1 MKKIISYLLLIVTLS
16 ILYSV
21 EITNSGVLFS
31 YKDENAQ
38 AVFLVGTMNNWN
50 PNASQMHKDDSGKW
64 IIVFPLDPGKY
75 AYKFMID
82 GNWQFDQENPH
93 YEDDG
98 YGGSNSI
105 IEIDNNGTI
114 INYSV
119 KSNDGVKSTFNPKI
133 YFTGRYYV
141 KNLLLKNETDRFMLN
156 KPNHDLN
163 FGIIVKFNSRFQGNT
178 VLNVNNAK
186 EGVELWKTHFNYKRM
201 KLKLQADYFNIIAFD
216 NVGLVT
222 FDDPLHIVGNIGYN
236 DYDFGYGLSGIYAE
250 SSNLL
255 SKQVLSSL
263 PISIFG
269 QLFFSDST
277 GNTDD
282 DISAV
287 RVKFG
292 MPTTK
297 DDQFTI
303 GVSRYQYITQ
313 LSTDVIQRHDNYA
326 FDVQYK
332 KHLFQTGWENALK
345 VNFSAEYSSFT
356 NSNEEIVES
365 IWMQGENI
373 FLGASIQFPAALRI
387 YGDYL
392 NTSLQLETYFSRERY
407 TLGADFTIKNLRWDI
422 KGQYWKNY
430 LSDDLNWVNYY
441 KYLEKTDGN
450 GRWFQQSSEVP
461 FEKYTVLGYPNG
473 LIWESNLHYNCTIKN
488 HATMIM
494 LKNRFAHHNIS
505 IEPKFIENIFVI
517 KFDISDD
524 WKFKLD
530 TRIPYYNDPFLKL
543 QTDFS
548 KGNDVFISN
557 YYEVAYYLSKDVWLA
572 IGYGVNPIIINSIT
586 DEFHDRG
593 REEYMNVASNLSQY
607 IESYYGGFG
616 SKIREAE
623 LLLKNEKRI
632 SLQAII
638 TF

>member
-1 MKKIISYLLLIVTLS
+1 MKIIILLLFSTLS

-38 AVFLVGTMNNWN
+38 AVFLVGSMNNWN
-50 PNASQMHKDDSGKW
+50 TNATKMEKDDSGIW
-64 IIVFPLDPGKY
+64 IVVLPLERGKY
-75 AYKFMID
+75 TYKFMID
-82 GNWQFDQENPH
+82 GDWQFDQENPH

-105 IEIDNNGTI
+105 IEIDKNGILINN
-114 INYSV
+114 SA

-133 YFTGRYYV
+133 YFTGRYFV

-178 VLNVNNAK
+178 VLNVNNSK
-186 EGVELWKTHFNYKRM
+186 EGVDLWKTHFNYKRV
-201 KLKLQADYFNIIAFD
+201 KLKLQADYFNITAFD
-216 NVGLVT
+216 NIGLVT

-255 SKQVLSSL
+255 SKQVSSSF

-277 GNTDD
+277 GDTDD

-287 RVKFG
+287 RVKLR
-292 MPTTK
+292 MPTINE
-297 DDQFTI
+297 DHFTI
-303 GVSRYQYITQ
+303 GASGYQYITQ
-313 LSTDVIQRHDNYA
+313 LSTEIIQHHDNYA
-326 FDVQYK
+326 FDIQYIK
-332 KHLFQTGWENALK
+332 NLFQTGWKNAMRVK
-345 VNFSAEYSSFT
+345 FSAEYSSFT
-356 NSNEEIVES
+356 NSNKEIVES
-365 IWMQGENI
+365 IWMKGENI
-373 FLGASIQFPAALRI
+373 FLGASIQFPSALTI

-392 NTSLQLETYFSRERY
+392 NTSLQLETNFYRERY
-407 TLGADFTIKNLRWDI
+407 TLGADFTINNLRWDI
-422 KGQYWKNY
+422 SGQYWKNY

-450 GRWFQQSSEVP
+450 GRWFQQYSEVP
-461 FEKYTVLGYPNG
+461 FEKYTVLGYRTG
-473 LIWESNLHYNCTIKN
+473 LIWESNLHYNCTIIN
-488 HATMIM
+488 HTTMIM
-494 LKNRFAHHNIS
+494 LKNRFAHQTLFT
-505 IEPKFIENIFVI
+505 EPKYIENIFVL

-524 WKFKLD
+524 WEFKID

-548 KGNDVFISN
+548 KGDDVFISN
-557 YYEVAYYLSKDVWLA
+557 YYEVAYYLSQDVWLA
-572 IGYGVNPIIINSIT
+572 IGYGVNPIIINSVT
-586 DEFHDRG
+586 DNFHDRG
-593 REEYMNVASNLSQY
+593 REEYMNIMSNLPQHV
-607 IESYYGGFG
+607 ESYYGGFG

-623 LLLKNEKRI
+623 SLLKNAKRI